1 MAELTHEAIRC
12 PHCRGDLSIT
22 EHRGQTTCPHC
33 QAPILLAGAGRREQ
47 TYLALPAEFGA
58 FIADSVVARRG
69 KEVIL
74 HGWHRSGHPE
84 VVIKLRPQLGDTWSE
99 KTRHPNVVRFLN
111 SGTEG
116 GVDYQ
121 VFEWVEGSDLESAA
135 ELLTSVERLSPHEVA
150 SPKKISPAK
159 TVAAAPVQSEPPPPL
174 LDSGTTNEPPIGAR
188 WRGRFNQRFHEGLVR
203 GLGTKGLVC
212 HHP

>member
-1 MAELTHEAIRC
+1 MVEITHEAIRC

-22 EHRGQTTCPHC
+22 EQRGQTTCPHC

-47 TYLALPAEFGA
+47 ASLALSAEFGA

-84 VVIKLRPQLGDTWSE
+84 VVIKLRPQLGATWSE

-111 SGTEG
+111 SGTEA
-116 GVDYQ
+116 VDI
-121 VFEWVEGSDLESAA
+121 VFGPADRHHFDSATSQA
-135 ELLTSVERLSPHEVA
+135 ERHRPQRTGA
-150 SPKKISPAK
+150 C
-159 TVAAAPVQSEPPPPL
+159 PVDE
-174 LDSGTTNEPPIGAR
+174 
-188 WRGRFNQRFHEGLVR
+188 
-203 GLGTKGLVC
+203 LVC
-212 HHP
+212 RRGDETFFEYAFYSHSSAPFFHS

>member
-1 MAELTHEAIRC
+1 MAELIRETIRC
-12 PHCRGDLSIT
+12 PHCQGDLSIT

-47 TYLALPAEFGA
+47 ASLALPAEFGA

-69 KEVIL
+69 KEFIL

-84 VVIKLRPQLGDTWSE
+84 VVIKLRPQLGATWSE

-111 SGTEG
+111 SGTEADF
-116 GVDYQ
+116 DYQ
-121 VFEWVEGSDLESAA
+121 IFEWVEDSDLESAA
-135 ELLTSVERLSPHEVA
+135 ELLTSAERLNPREVA
-150 SPKKISPAK
+150 FPKKISPAK

-174 LDSGTTNEPPIGAR
+174 LDSGTTNDTDR
-188 WRGRFNQRFHEGLVR
+188 TN
-203 GLGTKGLVC
+203 
-212 HHP
+212 